1 MERTFCI
8 IKPDA
13 VARNLQGEILAMIQ
27 GAGLRVVAMKQI
39 RMTRQQAEAQGLT
52 VKSHKAFLL
61 ANGRAVAQDQT
72 EGYYELLSDAQTGR
86 LVGAVFA
93 GANATELIHVVSV
106 ALAAQMTAE
115 QLKEVIFAHPTFAES
130 IGEALHR

>member
-39 RMTRQQAEAQGLT
+39 RMTRQQI
-52 VKSHKAFLL
+52 
-61 ANGRAVAQDQT
+61 DQ
-72 EGYYELLSDAQTGR
+72 SMS
-86 LVGAVFA
+86 
-93 GANATELIHVVSV
+93 IH
-106 ALAAQMTAE
+106 
-115 QLKEVIFAHPTFAES
+115 
-130 IGEALHR
+130 

>member
-39 RMTRQQAEAQGLT
+39 RMTRHQSCQCRRRHHPQKVRRKHRSQL
-52 VKSHKAFLL
+52 
-61 ANGRAVAQDQT
+61 RA
-72 EGYYELLSDAQTGR
+72 R
-86 LVGAVFA
+86 L
-93 GANATELIHVVSV
+93 
-106 ALAAQMTAE
+106 
-115 QLKEVIFAHPTFAES
+115 
-130 IGEALHR
+130 